1 MLIPRFVRRF
11 LRRLGPYPCLLFLAV
26 PLSIIEPLK
35 LVALFILGDGHFVV
49 GLLIMACA
57 YGASLFVTE
66 QLFVVVKPKL
76 MTLHGLPEFGSV
88 SLLFV
93 NESYAGSAA
102 SGHGG
107 IGFYQDVN
115 IQIRRKVRTDEFRF
129 RQRLH
134 NGLTLINLL
143 VSEISKSC
151 ACPVA
156 LLRLLPNT
164 FQDRALQHPFRQPLR
179 R

>member
-11 LRRLGPYPCLLFLAV
+11 LRRLGPYPCLLLLAV

-76 MTLHGLPEFGSV
+76 MTLSWF
-88 SLLFV
+88 
-93 NESYAGSAA
+93 AGIW
-102 SGHGG
+102 
-107 IGFYQDVN
+107 IGFVA
-115 IQIRRKVRTDEFRF
+115 IRERILRWLRRKRAWRHRVLSRCKYSNSPESTHRRVPVSPTPSQRPGADESS
-129 RQRLH
+129 RQQ
-134 NGLTLINLL
+134 N
-143 VSEISKSC
+143 
-151 ACPVA
+151 
-156 LLRLLPNT
+156 
-164 FQDRALQHPFRQPLR
+164 F
-179 R
+179 